1 MEEKNCQILFEY
13 LKSIV
18 YDTPDEKPGLEDLES
33 PYKRLGQG
41 MEVLEKWLEEMR
53 TYSADLSKGN
63 LSGTLPSEEN
73 PLCMN
78 LKNLHASLNHLTW
91 QAKQVAAGDYS
102 QQVSYLGEFSEAFNT
117 MIAQLKEREDQLK
130 AEKEAVEKQA
140 DILQSYNELLL
151 ELTRKQREWIII
163 VDVESKDIVY
173 CNKRGVGYEEI
184 ADKEFCIN
192 CRNRLPFLEKILYW
206 EDREQIHAWEACDG
220 NRRYYRV
227 TTFPLEWKKR
237 RAYAHILMD
246 VTDEK
251 LEARY
256 LKDKA
261 YHDGLTGIYN
271 RMYFEEI
278 MHKILKEKEQVV
290 LGYLDLDCLK
300 AVNDHYGHGEGDDY
314 ILRFVSTVKKYFRT
328 TDIFAR
334 IGGDE
339 FCLILNNIS
348 TKVAEEKLDSAMREF
363 QGFRDKKYIHGFSF
377 GVTKIRGKEET
388 RDLAEIIKEVD
399 AAMYQ
404 CKRKNKELYRR
415 QQEGIYENPGD

>member
-1 MEEKNCQILFEY
+1 
-13 LKSIV
+13 
-18 YDTPDEKPGLEDLES
+18 
-33 PYKRLGQG
+33 
-41 MEVLEKWLEEMR
+41 
-53 TYSADLSKGN
+53 
-63 LSGTLPSEEN
+63 
-73 PLCMN
+73 
-78 LKNLHASLNHLTW
+78 
-91 QAKQVAAGDYS
+91 
-102 QQVSYLGEFSEAFNT
+102 
-117 MIAQLKEREDQLK
+117 
-130 AEKEAVEKQA
+130 
-140 DILQSYNELLL
+140 
-151 ELTRKQREWIII
+151 
-163 VDVESKDIVY
+163 
-173 CNKRGVGYEEI
+173 
-184 ADKEFCIN
+184 
-192 CRNRLPFLEKILYW
+192 
-206 EDREQIHAWEACDG
+206 
-220 NRRYYRV
+220 
-227 TTFPLEWKKR
+227 
-237 RAYAHILMD
+237 
-246 VTDEK
+246 
-251 LEARY
+251 
-256 LKDKA
+256 
-261 YHDGLTGIYN
+261 
-271 RMYFEEI
+271 